1 MAKSP
6 VIVTRD
12 SLRDML
18 ANPNPEFV
26 GRVIGKALVAIYA
39 RQTQAEQSSDATVE
53 DNGIGFAGA
62 DAHGGSL
69 TAKFFMKHN
78 TLLDWQ
84 IDAWSKVQ
92 KSGYP
97 RLCKYHKQLN
107 EVAQAKAAATT
118 PKLI

>member
-1 MAKSP
+1 MARAKAQ
-6 VIVTRD
+6 VLVTRD
-12 SLRDML
+12 SLRTL
-18 ANPNPEFV
+18 LQNSNRVFV

-39 RQTQAEQSSDATVE
+39 RQTQAEQAYDATVE

-69 TAKFFMKHN
+69 TAKYFMKHN
-78 TLLDWQ
+78 ALQDWQ
-84 IDAWSKVQ
+84 IDAWAKVQ

-107 EVAQAKAAATT
+107 EIALVKAQR
-118 PKLI
+118 KLI